1 VGEAPNR
8 DGTGAGLRTPSTL
21 ARARLP
27 GLLGLFVHVER
38 NEIAGLLWSFAFF
51 FFVLCAY
58 YIIRPLRDEMG
69 VSLGPGRLQWL
80 FSAVFVVMLAAVP
93 LFGWVVSSFARRRIV
108 PIVYGFLIAN
118 LLGFWGLFHIS
129 AHGAVIAGAFFIWVS
144 VFNLFV
150 VSLFW
155 SLMSDLYRSEQA
167 TRLYG
172 FIAAGG
178 SAGALAGPLLTQ
190 SLVGIVGPTNLLLV
204 SAVLLLAAS
213 QSALVLRGL
222 FAGHGARQGD
232 DRPLGKGLLA
242 GAIAVWNSPY
252 LFRIALWILIA
263 NLVSTLFYLEQARIV
278 GETLADPTQ
287 RVQLFARLDLAVSIA
302 TILAQVFLTARVL
315 ARFGVATAIAV
326 LPTFAGLGL
335 IGLALSPTLA
345 VIVSILAIERAL
357 AFAISNPAVKVLY
370 TVLEPEKKYKAQN
383 FNDTVVF
390 RAGDAASGW
399 IFNSLAKSLGLS
411 LGAVAALSLPLALLW
426 LALSLRLGH
435 QHAERTAKDHL
446 KGT

>member
-1 VGEAPNR
+1 M
-8 DGTGAGLRTPSTL
+8 PSRSLL
-21 ARARLP
+21 ARALARI
-27 GLLGLFVHVER
+27 VAVER
-38 NEIAGLLWSFAFF
+38 AETAGLIWSFAFF

-69 VSLGPGRLQWL
+69 VSLGAERLQWL

-93 LFGWVVSSFARRRIV
+93 LFGWVVSSFPRRRIV
-108 PIVYGFLIAN
+108 PVVYGFLIAN
-118 LLGFWGLFHIS
+118 LIGFWLLFAS
-129 AHGAVIAGAFFIWVS
+129 GAQGVVVAAAFFVWVS

-178 SAGALAGPLLTQ
+178 SAGALVGPLITQ
-190 SLVGIVGPTNLLLV
+190 GLVAVLGATNLLLV
-204 SAVLLLAAS
+204 SAFLLLAATY
-213 QSALVLRGL
+213 SALALRRL
-222 FAGHGARQGD
+222 FAGIGARQSE

-242 GAIAVWNSPY
+242 GAAAVCRSPY
-252 LFRIALWILIA
+252 LFRIALWILFA

-278 GETLADPTQ
+278 GEALTDRTQ
-287 RVQLFARLDLAVSIA
+287 RVQLFARLDLIVSIA

-315 ARFGVATAIAV
+315 GRFGLATAIAA
-326 LPTFAGLGL
+326 LPAFAL
-335 IGLALSPTLA
+335 IGLLALALAPTLA
-345 VIVSILAIERAL
+345 VIVSVLAAERAL

-370 TVLEPEKKYKAQN
+370 TVLAPEEKYKAQN

-390 RAGDAASGW
+390 RGGDAAAGW
-399 IFNSLAKSLGLS
+399 LFNGLAKGLGLS
-411 LGAVAALSLPLALLW
+411 LGTVAVLSLPLALIW
-426 LALSLRLGH
+426 LLLSLLLGR
-435 QHAERTAKDHL
+435 QHETTRIEQDRNR
-446 KGT
+446 

>member
-1 VGEAPNR
+1 LSTSPTFPGSLLERVLTRVVAVQREEIVG
-8 DGTGAGLRTPSTL
+8 L
-21 ARARLP
+21 
-27 GLLGLFVHVER
+27 V
-38 NEIAGLLWSFAFF
+38 WSFAFF

-58 YIIRPLRDEMG
+58 YIVRPLRDEMG
-69 VSLGPGRLQWL
+69 VTLGPQRLPWL
-80 FSAVFVVMLAAVP
+80 FSAVLVVMLAAVP
-93 LFGWVVSSFARRRIV
+93 LFGWVVSTFARRRIV
-108 PIVYGFLIAN
+108 PVVYGFAIAN
-118 LLGFWGLFHIS
+118 LLGFWLCFASG
-129 AHGAVIAGAFFIWVS
+129 AHGAIVAATFFVWVS

-190 SLVGIVGPTNLLLV
+190 SLVAILGATNLLLV
-204 SAVLLLAAS
+204 SALLLLAATRA
-213 QSALVLRGL
+213 ALVLRRL
-222 FAGHGARQGD
+222 FAGISARPSEE
-232 DRPLGKGLLA
+232 RPLGKGLLA
-242 GAIAVWNSPY
+242 GAIAVWRSPY
-252 LFRIALWILIA
+252 LFRIALWILVA

-278 GETLADPTQ
+278 GETLADRTQ

-315 ARFGVATAIAV
+315 ERFGITAAVAT
-326 LPTFAGLGL
+326 LPTFAALGL
-335 IGLALSPTLA
+335 VGLALSPTLA
-345 VIVSILAIERAL
+345 VIVSILATERAL
-357 AFAISNPAVKVLY
+357 AFAISNPAMKVLY
-370 TVLEPEKKYKAQN
+370 TVLEPEQKYKAQN

-411 LGAVAALSLPLALLW
+411 LGAVAVITLPLAAFWLL
-426 LALSLRLGH
+426 LSLRLGRG
-435 QHAERTAKDHL
+435 HAQRAASTGQSLAP
-446 KGT
+446 

>member
-1 VGEAPNR
+1 MSELRQR
-8 DGTGAGLRTPSTL
+8 DGTGPGSRPPATL
-21 ARARLP
+21 PRSRLP
-27 GLLGLFVHVER
+27 GLLAPFVRVER
-38 NEIAGLLWSFAFF
+38 HEITGLVWSFAFF

-69 VSLGPGRLQWL
+69 VSLGPQRLQWL
-80 FSAVFVVMLAAVP
+80 FSAVLMVMLAAVP
-93 LFGWVVSSFARRRIV
+93 LFGWVVSSFPRRRIV

-118 LLGFWGLFHIS
+118 LLGFWGWFGVNP
-129 AHGAVIAGAFFIWVS
+129 HGAVVAGTFFVWVS

-178 SAGALAGPLLTQ
+178 SAGALAGPLITQ
-190 SLVGIVGPTNLLLV
+190 SLVGLVGPTNLLLV
-204 SAVLLLAAS
+204 SALLLLAAA
-213 QSALVLRGL
+213 QAALVLRGL
-222 FAGHGARQGD
+222 IAGHGPRQD
-232 DRPLGKGLLA
+232 QDRPLGKGLLA
-242 GAIAVWNSPY
+242 GASAVWRSPY

-263 NLVSTLFYLEQARIV
+263 NLVSTLFYLEQARII
-278 GETLADPTQ
+278 GETLADRTQ

-302 TILAQVFLTARVL
+302 TILAQVFLTSRVL
-315 ARFGVATAIAV
+315 FRFGVGRAIAV
-326 LPTFAGLGL
+326 LPTFAALGL
-335 IGLALSPTLA
+335 VGLALSPTLA

-357 AFAISNPAVKVLY
+357 AFAIANPAVKVLY
-370 TVLEPEKKYKAQN
+370 TVLEPEQKYKAQN

-399 IFNSLAKSLGLS
+399 IFNSLAKGLGLS
-411 LGAVAALSLPLALLW
+411 LGAVTALSLPLALLW
-426 LALSLRLGH
+426 VALSLRLGR
-435 QHAERTAKDHL
+435 QHAERASTK
-446 KGT
+446 T

>member
-1 VGEAPNR
+1 M
-8 DGTGAGLRTPSTL
+8 RTPAPL
-21 ARARLP
+21 ARSRPERL
-27 GLLGLFVHVER
+27 LAATVEVER
-38 NEIAGLLWSFAFF
+38 NEIAALLWSFAFF

-69 VSLGPGRLQWL
+69 VSLGPARLQWL

-118 LLGFWGLFHIS
+118 LLAFWGLF
-129 AHGAVIAGAFFIWVS
+129 AAGVHGTLVASTFFVWVS

-155 SLMSDLYRSEQA
+155 SLMADLYRSEQA
-167 TRLYG
+167 RRLYG

-190 SLVGIVGPTNLLLV
+190 SLVGVLGATNLLLV
-204 SAVLLLAAS
+204 SALLLLAATQAALALRRLFS
-213 QSALVLRGL
+213 GVAGRQSEE
-222 FAGHGARQGD
+222 
-232 DRPLGKGLLA
+232 RPLGKGLLA
-242 GAIAVWNSPY
+242 GAIAVWRSSY
-252 LFRIALWILIA
+252 LFHIALWILLA
-263 NLVSTLFYLEQARIV
+263 NLISTLFYLEQARIV
-278 GETLADPTQ
+278 GETLADRTQ

-302 TILAQVFLTARVL
+302 TILAQVFLTPRVL
-315 ARFGVATAIAV
+315 ARFGLAAAIAV
-326 LPTFAGLGL
+326 LPSFAALGL
-335 IGLALSPTLA
+335 IGLALSPTLI

-357 AFAISNPAVKVLY
+357 AFAISNPALKVLY
-370 TVLEPEKKYKAQN
+370 TVLAPEAKYKAQN

-390 RAGDAASGW
+390 RGGDAASGW

-411 LGAVAALSLPLALLW
+411 LASVAVLSLPLALLW
-426 LALSLRLGH
+426 LLLSLRLGR
-435 QHAERTAKDHL
+435 QHAGRAQGPDATGAP
-446 KGT
+446 

>member
-1 VGEAPNR
+1 MGEAPNR

-21 ARARLP
+21 SPSRLP
-27 GLLGLFVHVER
+27 GLLAHFVHVER

-178 SAGALAGPLLTQ
+178 STGALAGPLLTQ
-190 SLVGIVGPTNLLLV
+190 SLVGVVGPTNLLLV
-204 SAVLLLAAS
+204 SAVLLLAAT

-222 FAGHGARQGD
+222 FARHGARQGE

-278 GETLADPTQ
+278 GETLADRTQ

-335 IGLALSPTLA
+335 LGLALSPTLA

-370 TVLEPEKKYKAQN
+370 TVLEPEQKYKAQN

-426 LALSLRLGH
+426 LALSLRLGR